1 MKYQIQRGTN
11 DILPVSKDRWLE
23 SHRWI
28 QLENDFRA
36 HSALYGYAEV
46 RTPMFEDYDMFVRSA
61 GETTDIVSK
70 EMYDFTDKGDRHIAL
85 RPELTA
91 PAIRALISGNLCP
104 TGTVARLSYLGPLF
118 RYERPGL
125 GRFRQAHQV
134 GLELVG
140 SPSVAADA
148 EIIEITVRFYQK
160 LGIQDASARISS
172 LGRDECRMKF
182 RQVVLDHAEPWLRTQ
197 ELEVREKAEKNP
209 LRLLDSKDEEVLEVL
224 AGVPPITDYLEE
236 EGKQRFEGLQELLTE
251 ADVPFSIDTGIVRG
265 LDYYTDTVFEIHSGN
280 LGSQSALCG
289 GGRYDN
295 LVKELG
301 GQNLPSVGVGM
312 GIERC
317 LLVLDALGLGQ
328 ESPGIDVFV
337 ILAMPDVFDTVRTV
351 AADLRKADIRTL
363 TDVDQKSLKSQMGQ
377 ADRAKAKFALIIG
390 VDELTRGSLTL
401 RRMADSSQESI
412 PLANVVEEIKKRL

>member
-28 QLENDFRA
+28 KLENDFRDHA
-36 HSALYGYAEV
+36 SLYGYSEI
-46 RTPMFEDYDMFVRSA
+46 RTPIFEDYDMFVRSA

-70 EMYDFTDKGDRHIAL
+70 EMYDFYDKGERHIAL

-91 PAIRALISGNLCP
+91 PAIRALVANNLCP
-104 TGTVARLSYLGPLF
+104 SGTVARLSYAGPIF
-118 RYERPGL
+118 RYERPGM

-148 EIIEITVRFYQK
+148 EVIEITVRFYQK
-160 LGIQDASARISS
+160 MGIADAAAKISS
-172 LGRDECRMKF
+172 LGRDECRMKY
-182 RQVVLDHAEPWLRTQ
+182 RQVVLDFAEPWLRTQ
-197 ELEVREKAEKNP
+197 DEETREKAEKNP
-209 LRLLDSKDEEVLEVL
+209 LRLLDSKDPDAQEAL
-224 AGVPPITDYLEE
+224 AGVPPITNYLEDA
-236 EGKQRFEGLQELLTE
+236 GRMRFEGLQEMLSD
-251 ADVPFSIDTGIVRG
+251 ADVPFTVDTGIVRG
-265 LDYYTDTVFEIHSGN
+265 LDYYTDTVFEIHSSN

-317 LLVLDALGLGQ
+317 LMVMDSLGLG
-328 ESPGIDVFV
+328 EDAPGTDIFV
-337 ILAMPDVFDTVRTV
+337 VLAMPDVFDSVRTL
-351 AADLRKADIRTL
+351 AADLRKAGIRTL
-363 TDVDQKSLKSQMGQ
+363 TDVDQKSMKSQMGQ
-377 ADRAKAKFALIIG
+377 ADRAGAKYALIVG
-390 VDELTRGSLTL
+390 VDEISRGELTL
-401 RRMADSSQESI
+401 RKLSDSSQESI
-412 PLANVVEEIKKRL
+412 PIANVVEEVRKRL

>member
-11 DILPVSKDRWLE
+11 DILPVAKDKWLE

-28 QLENDFRA
+28 QLENDFRTHA
-36 HSALYGYAEV
+36 ALYGYSEV

-70 EMYDFTDKGDRHIAL
+70 EMYDFMDKGDRHIAL

-91 PAIRALISGNLCP
+91 PAIRALIQGNLCP
-104 TGTVARLSYLGPLF
+104 TGTVARLSYLGPIF

-148 EIIEITVRFYQK
+148 EIIEATVRFYQK
-160 LGIQDASARISS
+160 VGIADASAKISS
-172 LGRDECRMKF
+172 LGRDECRQRF
-182 RQVVLDHAEPWLRTQ
+182 REVVLQHAESYLQSQP
-197 ELEVREKAEKNP
+197 EEVRIKAEKNP
-209 LRLLDSKDEEVLEVL
+209 LRLLDSKDEEVQNAL
-224 AGVPPITDYLEE
+224 AGLPPITDYLEDA
-236 EGKQRFEGLQELLTE
+236 GRHRFEGLQELLSE
-251 ADVPFSIDTGIVRG
+251 AGVPYAIDTGIVRG
-265 LDYYTDTVFEIHSGN
+265 LDYYTDTVFEIHSSN
-280 LGSQSALCG
+280 LGAQSALCG

-312 GIERC
+312 GVERC
-317 LLVLDALGLGQ
+317 LMVLDSLKAGTDA
-328 ESPGIDVFV
+328 PGIDVFV
-337 ILAMPDVFDTVRTV
+337 VLAMPDVFDTVRTV
-351 AADLRKADIRTL
+351 AAELRNAGIRTL
-363 TDVDQKSLKSQMGQ
+363 TDVDQKSMKSQMGQ
-377 ADRAKAKFALIIG
+377 ADRAGAKFALIIG
-390 VDELTRGSLTL
+390 VDELNRGALTL
-401 RRMADSSQESI
+401 RKLADSSQESI
-412 PLANVVEEIKKRL
+412 PIDQVVAEVRKRL